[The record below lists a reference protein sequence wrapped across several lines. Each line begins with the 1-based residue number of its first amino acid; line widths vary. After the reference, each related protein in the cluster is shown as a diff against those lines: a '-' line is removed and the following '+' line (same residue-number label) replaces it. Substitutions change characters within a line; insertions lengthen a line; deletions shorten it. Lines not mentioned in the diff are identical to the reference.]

1 MWFAYLFDCLSLCLI
16 QKILCP
22 SRATSY
28 LSHFLYHSLLF
39 LSLNIRIL
47 QSLDSDLFFFS
58 PSTFLPYMK
67 LNFHGIQLH
76 LCADN
81 HQFLFLKALSFLLN
95 SRHSHMI
102 IQSLHW
108 ISSRH
113 LKISIFRTGL
123 LIPISQTPL
132 TKFVPTSTYSNF
144 SE

>member
-1 MWFAYLFDCLSLCLI
+1 MWFVYLFDCLSLCLI
-16 QKILCP
+16 QKKSVPFTGHQLP
-22 SRATSY
+22 VSFS
-28 LSHFLYHSLLF
+28 YHSLLF

-58 PSTFLPYMK
+58 PSTFLPYVK
-67 LNFHGIQLH
+67 LNFYGIQLH

-81 HQFLFLKALSFLLN
+81 HQFLFLALSFLLN
-95 SRHSHMI
+95 SRHSHMM

-113 LKISIFRTGL
+113 LKFSTFRTGL

-132 TKFVPTSTYSNF
+132 TTFVPTSTYSNF